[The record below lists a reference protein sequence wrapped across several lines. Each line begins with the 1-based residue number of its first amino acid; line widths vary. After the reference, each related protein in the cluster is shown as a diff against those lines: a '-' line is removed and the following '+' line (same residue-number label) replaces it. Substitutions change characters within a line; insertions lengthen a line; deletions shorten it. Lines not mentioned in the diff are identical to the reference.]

1 MYFCKHQ
8 EEKDK
13 KSFQGKTGEMKIL
26 FDAETNNY
34 QPQTYHSMY
43 HEFAWTGKHPRFIH
57 NRDEYRPLLCAN

>member
-43 HEFAWTGKHPRFIH
+43 HEFA
-57 NRDEYRPLLCAN
+57 